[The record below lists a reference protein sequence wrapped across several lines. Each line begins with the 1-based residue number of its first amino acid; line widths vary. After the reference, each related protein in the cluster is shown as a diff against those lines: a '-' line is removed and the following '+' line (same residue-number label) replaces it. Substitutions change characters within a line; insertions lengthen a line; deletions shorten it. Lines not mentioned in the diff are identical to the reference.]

1 MTGMRYH
8 NPVLLKESVDGLAIR
23 ENGVYVDVTF
33 GGGGHSMEILK
44 RLGPEGRLFAF
55 DQDTEALANE
65 PEDERFQLI
74 SANFR
79 FVKQYLKFYGILK
92 VDGILGDFG
101 VSSHQFDKAERGF
114 STRQDAALDMRMDQ
128 NGTLSAREVVNSY
141 PFERLREVLSRYGE
155 LKRAGAIC
163 RAIVKSRDQKPIE
176 TTGELNEVLRPF
188 LQRGKENKGLAQA
201 YQAIRM
207 EVNQELEALK
217 ELLLQAPD
225 LIRTG
230 GRLSLISYHSLEDR
244 LVKRFIRSGKFEG
257 EVEKDFYG
265 NPLTPF
271 KSVGKL
277 LVPSAEEI
285 EANPRARSAKLRVAE
300 RVEIVRREI

>member
-1 MTGMRYH
+1 MTGMKYH
-8 NPVLLKESVDGLAIR
+8 NPVLLQESVDGLAIR
-23 ENGVYVDVTF
+23 KDGVYVDVTF
-33 GGGGHSMEILK
+33 GGGGHSKEILK

-55 DQDTEALANE
+55 DQDTEALANK
-65 PEDERFQLI
+65 PEDGRFELI
-74 SANFR
+74 NANFR

-101 VSSHQFDKAERGF
+101 VSSHQFDRAERGF
-114 STRQDAALDMRMDQ
+114 STRQDAVLDMRMDQ
-128 NGTLSAREVVNSY
+128 SGSLSAREVVNSY
-141 PFERLREVLSRYGE
+141 PFERLREVLSQYGE
-155 LKRAGAIC
+155 LKRAGAIS
-163 RAIVKSRDQKPIE
+163 RAIVQARDQRPIE

-217 ELLLQAPD
+217 ELLLQSED
-225 LIRTG
+225 LVRIG

-265 NPLTPF
+265 NPLKPF

-277 LVPSAEEI
+277 VVPSTEEI

-300 RVEIVRREI
+300 RIEIVKRDK